1 MAMDPERVER
11 TLEFLLQQQVEFVGG
26 LQRLEN
32 SIADLREIVG
42 QHTAQIGQLA
52 ARLGDL
58 TGLVQSLAQL
68 QLEMLRRQTEAR
80 EEMDR
85 RFAETDRRMAE
96 TDERIR
102 RLAALIELGFHGG
115 NGSRP

>member
-1 MAMDPERVER
+1 MDPERVER
-11 TLEFLLQQQVEFVGG
+11 TLDFLLRQQVEFAGD
-26 LQRLEN
+26 LQQLQTVML
-32 SIADLREIVG
+32 DLRDQV
-42 QHTAQIGQLA
+42 GQLA

-68 QLEMLRRQTEAR
+68 QMEMLRRQAEMR

-102 RLAALIELGFHGG
+102 RLAALIEQGFHRG

>member
-52 ARLGDL
+52 AR
-58 TGLVQSLAQL
+58 
-68 QLEMLRRQTEAR
+68 
-80 EEMDR
+80 
-85 RFAETDRRMAE
+85 
-96 TDERIR
+96 
-102 RLAALIELGFHGG
+102 
-115 NGSRP
+115 